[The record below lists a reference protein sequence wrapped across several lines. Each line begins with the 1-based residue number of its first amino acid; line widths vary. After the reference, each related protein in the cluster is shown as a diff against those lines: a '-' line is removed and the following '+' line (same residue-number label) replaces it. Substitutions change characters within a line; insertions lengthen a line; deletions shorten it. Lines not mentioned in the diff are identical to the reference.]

1 VLRHAR
7 ALYEG
12 ARLDVHHVAK
22 VKCVGSRSVKMFD
35 PRPGEQ
41 QRFKVPDPGRREL
54 KKFSVSEAELP
65 LSCPNRLGFIC
76 CKGGI

>member
-1 VLRHAR
+1 
-7 ALYEG
+7 
-12 ARLDVHHVAK
+12 
-22 VKCVGSRSVKMFD
+22 MFD